1 MARRK
6 RSERL
11 AAGVAGMG
19 GQWADYPQQ
28 CFPTGVLDVQELGA
42 SVIRGALAAMTGR
55 SVPQVKRIL
64 VSGPCTIVFWADS
77 TKTIVRCPEGKDF
90 SEYEAF
96 TAALAEKVYG
106 SNSQVKKEIARKLER
121 QVEKDA

>member
-1 MARRK
+1 MKRQYPFNTQVSNALTDAILQGVMDGMNIRR
-6 RSERL
+6 
-11 AAGVAGMG
+11 
-19 GQWADYPQQ
+19 
-28 CFPTGVLDVQELGA
+28 
-42 SVIRGALAAMTGR
+42 
-55 SVPQVKRIL
+55 VPQVKRIL
-64 VSGPCTIVFWADS
+64 VSGPCTIVFWADN
-77 TKTIVRCPEGKDF
+77 TKTVVRCPEGKAF

>member
-1 MARRK
+1 MKRQYPFNTQMSNALTDAILQGLNDGMNARR
-6 RSERL
+6 
-11 AAGVAGMG
+11 
-19 GQWADYPQQ
+19 
-28 CFPTGVLDVQELGA
+28 
-42 SVIRGALAAMTGR
+42 
-55 SVPQVKRIL
+55 VPQVKRIL
-64 VSGPCTIVFWADS
+64 VCTIVFWADN
-77 TKTIVRCPEGKDF
+77 TKTVVRCPEGKAF